1 MRSIETRI
9 FEAMALSRND
19 SLDDNDDHRGSLNS
33 KFQLENFSQNEVIS
47 PWEHAG
53 GGIKKSVKVTTRKP
67 FKNSVIIS
75 TQRTN
80 KYKNKLVITPRI
92 KQKPKI
98 SNSRRITTT
107 ASRPTTTAA
116 RVIPAAA
123 AIAQLTDSWS
133 IFNFI
138 KQVIQ
143 LG

>member
-47 PWEHAG
+47 PWEHAE
-53 GGIKKSVKVTTRKP
+53 IKKSVKVTTRKP

-80 KYKNKLVITPRI
+80 KYKSKLVITPRI

-98 SNSRRITTT
+98 GNSRRITTT
-107 ASRPTTTAA
+107 TTT
-116 RVIPAAA
+116 
-123 AIAQLTDSWS
+123 S
-133 IFNFI
+133 
-138 KQVIQ
+138 
-143 LG
+143 

>member
-47 PWEHAG
+47 PWEHAA
-53 GGIKKSVKVTTRKP
+53 IKKSVKVTTRKP

-98 SNSRRITTT
+98 SNSRKITTT
-107 ASRPTTTAA
+107 TTSRPTTTAA

-123 AIAQLTDSWS
+123 AAAQLTDSWS

-138 KQVIQ
+138 KRVIQ

>member
-19 SLDDNDDHRGSLNS
+19 SLDDHRGSLNS

-47 PWEHAG
+47 PWEHATG
-53 GGIKKSVKVTTRKP
+53 SIKKSVKVTTRKP

-80 KYKNKLVITPRI
+80 KYKSKLVITPRI

-98 SNSRRITTT
+98 GNSRRITTT
-107 ASRPTTTAA
+107 TSRPTTTAA

-123 AIAQLTDSWS
+123 ASAQLTDSWS

-138 KQVIQ
+138 KHVIQ